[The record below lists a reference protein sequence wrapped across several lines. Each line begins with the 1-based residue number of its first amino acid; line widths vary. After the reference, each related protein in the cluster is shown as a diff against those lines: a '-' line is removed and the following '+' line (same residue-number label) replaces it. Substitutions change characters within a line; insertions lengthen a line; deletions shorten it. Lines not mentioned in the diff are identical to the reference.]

1 MLEVLRQRAE
11 LLMERRRQ
19 DVKDEAEE
27 VNNNGEST
35 YLWFPPP
42 LTPSHSTHF
51 LLHSSPPPLMPSSS
65 HSLLLSCPPPLVPSS
80 THPPPPFSSPPLTL
94 SSTHPLLHSPLLTAS
109 RHDMATMQ
117 QQARQMRAVE
127 REGRRRRRRA
137 KGLNGHQPGSV
148 ASTHYEGLSSDD
160 ELLETNRL
168 NFISDIGTICGHRVG
183 LEHVRPSDLSATC
196 DHFLHTV
203 DSTCYSSCDFCLF
216 PPLCSPIQSSCHHRL
231 VQSLK
236 MLWRSSGNCH

>member
-35 YLWFPPP
+35 YLWFPPSLP
-42 LTPSHSTHF
+42 PSHSTHPF
-51 LLHSSPPPLMPSSS
+51 LHSLPPTPLSS
-65 HSLLLSCPPPLVPSS
+65 PPLVPSS
-80 THPPPPFSSPPLTL
+80 THLPPPLSSPPLI
-94 SSTHPLLHSPLLTAS
+94 PLLHSPLLHSPLLHSPFLTAS